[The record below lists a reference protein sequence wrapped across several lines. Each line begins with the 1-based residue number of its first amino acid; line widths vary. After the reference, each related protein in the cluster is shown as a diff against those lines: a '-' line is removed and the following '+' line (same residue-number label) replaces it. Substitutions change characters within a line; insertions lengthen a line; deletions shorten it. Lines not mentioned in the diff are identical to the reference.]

1 MALTPAEKQKQ
12 YRERQKLKAAGLIPE
27 PAPLPKLN
35 IPITGFSEWIRA
47 TDEISDS
54 IGWVNNE
61 LGNINLGFILEG
73 PIENNDLK
81 YIEKTIESL
90 STSLETL
97 TGLLSE
103 FRRQQIE
110 KEVEG
115 IRQEEL
121 NDPLRQGRAL
131 NTIIRLKEVQKNLA
145 RKYRLTLSEYWLPAD

>member
-12 YRERQKLKAAGLIPE
+12 YRERQRLKAAGLLLE
-27 PAPLPKLN
+27 PMPPPKLN
-35 IPITGFSEWIRA
+35 LPTTGFSKWIRA

-61 LGNINLGFILEG
+61 LRNIDLGFILEG

-81 YIEKTIESL
+81 YTEKAIESL

-103 FRRQQIE
+103 FRRQQIQ

-115 IRQEEL
+115 IRQEDL
-121 NDPLRQGRAL
+121 NDPLKQEQAL
-131 NTIIRLKEVQKNLA
+131 NAIIRLKEVQRNLA